1 MNKMKKTL
9 LWASVLTLLPM
20 LSGLMLWNQLP
31 DRMISHW
38 GPGGVP
44 DGTASKGFVVFGLPL
59 LLVAVQ
65 WLGTWLTTLDPGNR
79 QQNRKVLN
87 LALWIAPVISIL
99 CGGFIQV
106 SGLGLHIPADFMNR
120 LLCPL
125 LGIMFV
131 IIGNYLPKCTR
142 NRTIGIK
149 VKWTLDSD
157 ANWNATH
164 RMAGRI
170 WVVGGIVMMLCVFL
184 PTVITQWVLP
194 VSALVMVLVPVLYSW
209 QYDRKWR
216 G

>member
-1 MNKMKKTL
+1 MKKYKNLL
-9 LWASVLTLLPM
+9 LWTSVVTLLPM

-59 LLVAVQ
+59 LLLAVQ

-106 SGLGLHIPADFMNR
+106 SGLGLHIPADFVNR
-120 LLCPL
+120 LLCLL
-125 LGIMFV
+125 LGVMSV
-131 IIGNYLPKCTR
+131 IIGNYLPKCSR
-142 NRTIGIK
+142 NRTIGIRI
-149 VKWTLDSD
+149 KWALDSD

-164 RMAGRI
+164 RLAGRI
-170 WVVGGIVMMLCVFL
+170 WVVGGIVMMLFVFL

-194 VSALVMVLVPVLYSW
+194 VFALAMVLVPVLYSW
-209 QYDRKWR
+209 QYDRKRR